1 MRDKLWPTVSDSG
14 PTNIQHWDVIL
25 YLVTIAY
32 QNQSTPPPPLC
43 MPYVVAYSTIMGQS
57 SKYEM
62 STQCWLNAGSARMKP
77 ALIERLVSVVKGQG
91 SDPISQ
97 I

>member
-32 QNQSTPPPPLC
+32 QNPPLSVC
-43 MPYVVAYSTIMGQS
+43 HVVAYSTIIGQS
-57 SKYEM
+57 SKYGM
-62 STQCWLNAGSARMKP
+62 STQCWLNAGSARIKP